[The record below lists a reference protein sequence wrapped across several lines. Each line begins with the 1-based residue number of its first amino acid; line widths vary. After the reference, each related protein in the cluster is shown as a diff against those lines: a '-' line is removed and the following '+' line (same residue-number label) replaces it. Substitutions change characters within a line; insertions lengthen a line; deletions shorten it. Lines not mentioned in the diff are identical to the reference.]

1 MDKIKKKLML
11 TRTINFINFKI
22 KKNNSRVKKKF
33 NIILK
38 ENNSII
44 KSLGKLYKYSFEK
57 NYIKKFKNN
66 SNFRIIGMGGSSL
79 GTKAIYDFL
88 KDKISKNFEF
98 IDNLNPSNKKKSKKN
113 FVNLVVSKSGNT
125 IETIVNF
132 NTLVKNKEKNIF
144 ITEKKNSFLY
154 LLAQKLKA
162 DIVHHNNFIGG
173 RYSVLSEVG
182 MLPAQLMGLKPNN
195 FKSFNNLVKNKNFI
209 NNLISNVSSILYF
222 SQQKKFNSI
231 IINYDQKSESIFKW
245 YQQLVAESL
254 GKKKKGILPMVS
266 VMPRDNHS
274 VMQLYLDGF
283 NNNFFT
289 FFNVN
294 EKKSLRINNNLVLK
308 SQSYLKNK
316 NISQITFNQKIAT
329 ENVFRKKNIPFR
341 SFTIQKR
348 DEKTLGELF
357 TFFILETILLGK
369 CLNLNPYDQPAV
381 ELIKKE
387 TKKLLV

>member
-1 MDKIKKKLML
+1 ML

-22 KKNNSRVKKKF
+22 KKNNSKVKKKF
-33 NIILK
+33 NVLLK

-88 KDKISKNFEF
+88 KDKINKNFEF

-316 NISQITFNQKIAT
+316 NISQITFNQKKAT

-387 TKKLLV
+387 TKKLLL

>member
-1 MDKIKKKLML
+1 ML

-22 KKNNSRVKKKF
+22 KNSNSKVKKKF
-33 NIILK
+33 NVLLK
-38 ENNSII
+38 ENNLII

-57 NYIKKFKNN
+57 KYIKKFKNN

-88 KDKISKNFEF
+88 KDKITKNFEF

-195 FKSFNNLVKNKNFI
+195 FKSFNNLVKNKSFI

-289 FFNVN
+289 FFNVK
-294 EKKSLRINNNLVLK
+294 EKKSLRINNNLVLN